1 MKTASI
7 RYLGELRTECT
18 HLGSGTTII
27 TDAPLDNH
35 GKAEAFSPTDLV
47 ATSLASCVMTIMG
60 IYCQSHNIP
69 FVAAEAT
76 IEKYMASDPRRI
88 SKIVLDL
95 DLSGN
100 DWDELTK
107 KKVIAAGKACP
118 VARTLEGNVSL
129 ELNIH

>member
-1 MKTASI
+1 MKTARV

-18 HLGSGTTII
+18 HLGSGTKII

-60 IYCQSHNIP
+60 IYCQTHNIP
-69 FVAAEAT
+69 FISAEAT
-76 IEKYMASDPRRI
+76 IEKQMAADPRRI
-88 SKIVLDL
+88 SKIVLDM
-95 DLSGN
+95 DLSAN
-100 DWDELTK
+100 NWDERTK
-107 KKVIAAGKACP
+107 QKVIAAGKACP

>member
-1 MKTASI
+1 VV
-7 RYLGELRTECT
+7 C
-18 HLGSGTTII
+18 H
-27 TDAPLDNH
+27 
-35 GKAEAFSPTDLV
+35 PT
-47 ATSLASCVMTIMG
+47 
-60 IYCQSHNIP
+60 
-69 FVAAEAT
+69 
-76 IEKYMASDPRRI
+76 DPRRI
-88 SKIVLDL
+88 AKIILDL

>member
-1 MKTASI
+1 MKTARV

-18 HLGSGTTII
+18 HLGSGTKII

-60 IYCQSHNIP
+60 IYCQTHNIP
-69 FVAAEAT
+69 FISAEAT
-76 IEKYMASDPRRI
+76 IEKQMASDPRRI
-88 SKIVLDL
+88 SKIILDM
-95 DLSGN
+95 DLSAN
-100 DWDELTK
+100 NWDERTK
-107 KKVIAAGKACP
+107 QKVIAAGKACP